1 MAMDA
6 TLQVRMDKELKTEVE
21 DLYRSLGTTFAEAVR
36 IFAQQSLRVGGMPFT
51 PSLKTFDEYTQEEID
66 AKLAESAKD
75 IAEGRVY
82 TMEQADAMMAEIL
95 GSWKN

>member
-6 TLQVRMDKELKTEVE
+6 TLQVRMDKELKAEVE
-21 DLYRSLGTTFAEAVR
+21 DLYRSLGTSFAEAVR

-95 GSWKN
+95 GSGKN

>member
-6 TLQVRMDKELKTEVE
+6 TLQVRMDKELKAEVE

-66 AKLAESAKD
+66 AKHAESAKA
-75 IAEGRVY
+75 IRNGEVIPEEEVY
-82 TMEQADAMMAEIL
+82 KEMMGLI
-95 GSWKN
+95 GSWKK

>member
-36 IFAQQSLRVGGMPFT
+36 IFARQSLRVGGMPFT

-95 GSWKN
+95 GSGKN

>member
-6 TLQVRMDKELKTEVE
+6 TLQVRMDKELKAEVE

-66 AKLAESAKD
+66 AKLEESFQA
-75 IAEGRVY
+75 IREGRVISAEDLHKEM
-82 TMEQADAMMAEIL
+82 MELL
-95 GSWKN
+95 GSWKS

>member
-6 TLQVRMDKELKTEVE
+6 TLQVRMDKELKAEVE

>member
-6 TLQVRMDKELKTEVE
+6 TLQVRMDKELKAEVE

-51 PSLKTFDEYTQEEID
+51 PSLKTWDEYTQEEID
-66 AKLAESAKD
+66 AKLEEGLKAA
-75 IAEGRVY
+75 AEGKVHTLEEVDRM
-82 TMEQADAMMAEIL
+82 MEDL
-95 GSWKN
+95 YGSWRN

>member
-1 MAMDA
+1 M
-6 TLQVRMDKELKTEVE
+6 R
-21 DLYRSLGTTFAEAVR
+21 
-36 IFAQQSLRVGGMPFT
+36 
-51 PSLKTFDEYTQEEID
+51 SLKTFDEYTQEEID